1 MNAHIEAQ
9 LKINLSELIIKSAD
23 HINLDPITLLS
34 LAAAKSS
41 QKGISH
47 WDAFPDS
54 EKITIE
60 LIVIMIKSLDAMLLD
75 CLFEQV
81 RSQA

>member
-23 HINLDPITLLS
+23 HIDMDPIVLLS
-34 LAAAKSS
+34 LACARAG
-41 QKGISH
+41 GIFK
-47 WDAFPDS
+47 DRGFS
-54 EKITIE
+54 EATKITIE
-60 LIVIMIKSLDAMLLD
+60 LIVIMIKNLDTILLD